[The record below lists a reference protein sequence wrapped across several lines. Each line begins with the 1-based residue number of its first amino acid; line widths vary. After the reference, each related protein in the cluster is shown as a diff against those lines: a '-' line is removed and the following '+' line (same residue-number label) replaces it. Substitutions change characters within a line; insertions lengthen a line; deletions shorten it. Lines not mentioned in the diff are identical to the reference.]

1 MSVPLILLSW
11 ERMCSPWQVISSFYF
26 SHSCGPFS
34 LGLLSLMPLKC
45 GKYYTAAEILLRFS
59 ARTPRSYL
67 QGGILLD
74 PAKH

>member
-1 MSVPLILLSW
+1 
-11 ERMCSPWQVISSFYF
+11 
-26 SHSCGPFS
+26 
-34 LGLLSLMPLKC
+34 MPLKC

-74 PAKH
+74 PAKHWPGRQVVQHLPGKNETDFPRLQTYLFTQLHLTIH